1 MERAGYEAVHW
12 LARPSFQQILV
23 VADETGTCISVCL
36 MCFDHDEMPDL
47 MGMVPVTRCLHECT
61 TQLFNFMHIS
71 DMPGDI

>member
-47 MGMVPVTRCLHECT
+47 MGMVPARLQRVACMNA
-61 TQLFNFMHIS
+61 QLDYLTSCI
-71 DMPGDI
+71 